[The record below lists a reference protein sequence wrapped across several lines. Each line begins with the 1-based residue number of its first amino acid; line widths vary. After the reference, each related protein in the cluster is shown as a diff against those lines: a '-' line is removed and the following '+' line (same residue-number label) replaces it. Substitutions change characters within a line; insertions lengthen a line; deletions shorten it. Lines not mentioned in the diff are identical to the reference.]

1 MTHSKKNKKHLNETS
16 NNYFVMGISHKHVVS
31 KNGVRLKRELGLFQ
45 TTVCGVGIIVG
56 AGIYVLIGIAAGYA
70 GNAIW
75 LSFLIAAMLA
85 ALTGLGYAELSSF
98 FKGDAGEYDYTKEAF
113 NERFA
118 KLIGYLVLFTGVT
131 TAATVAL
138 GFAGYLNSLTD
149 IPIIVGA
156 ILLLC
161 LMSYVN
167 FKGIKESSWLNVIF
181 TFLEIIGLLI
191 VMVIGLKFIGKID
204 YMEMNNGFTG
214 VFKAAALAFFAYTGY
229 ETIIKLTEETKNPTK
244 TIPRAIIL
252 SIIITSI
259 LYVLVA
265 LAAVSIVGWEELSIS
280 KAPLATVVGAAFGA
294 MPALVLVISLIALFS
309 TSNTVLMALLTT
321 SRTIYGMAKEKS
333 LPDKL
338 SIVAKKNRTPW
349 VAIVITLGASSVLAL
364 LKNIEFI
371 ANLSNIFIFL
381 TFAIINV
388 SLIVLRYKKPN
399 AKRKFMVPGNI
410 GKFPVLIFLGVIA
423 SLFMLYYSFMNAFF
437 AI

>member
-191 VMVIGLKFIGKID
+191 VMVIGLKFIGKVD

-294 MPALVLVISLIALFS
+294 MP
-309 TSNTVLMALLTT
+309 
-321 SRTIYGMAKEKS
+321 
-333 LPDKL
+333 
-338 SIVAKKNRTPW
+338 
-349 VAIVITLGASSVLAL
+349 
-364 LKNIEFI
+364 
-371 ANLSNIFIFL
+371 
-381 TFAIINV
+381 
-388 SLIVLRYKKPN
+388 
-399 AKRKFMVPGNI
+399 
-410 GKFPVLIFLGVIA
+410 
-423 SLFMLYYSFMNAFF
+423 
-437 AI
+437 